1 MPIGVRI
8 EESWSWYKAVS
19 MVGGTLRQKLIHRE
33 SFRAS
38 VLQLTLATT
47 RCQNHCTGILCLDN
61 AFVLIEGHPRLT
73 QASHGTFSQRDP
85 DLEKFYCAT
94 SGLAEPFDDSD
105 VPLGRAFEQPA
116 S

>member
-19 MVGGTLRQKLIHRE
+19 MVGGTLRRKLIHRE

-61 AFVLIEGHPRLT
+61 AFVLIEGTRKISNVLH
-73 QASHGTFSQRDP
+73 Q
-85 DLEKFYCAT
+85 CAV
-94 SGLAEPFDDSD
+94 EQFHD
-105 VPLGRAFEQPA
+105 VHDFLPG
-116 S
+116 